1 MMGGMGMG
9 TGGPGTGGQERE
21 RSTWLAEDEAV
32 WGTDPGVGRGVLGR
46 PVGEEEEEEDTFGEH
61 TEQRRTRSR
70 GGQTRGLY

>member
-1 MMGGMGMG
+1 M
-9 TGGPGTGGQERE
+9 GGPGMGGGGQERE

-46 PVGEEEEEEDTFGEH
+46 QVDEEDEEEDTYDY